1 MTARMGPE
9 SGRTIRKKMTRS
21 LQPSSEADS
30 TSSKGMVDSKNVR
43 MMMRL
48 YVLTAVGRIS
58 AHIVLSRCSRCTM
71 RNVGIMP
78 PVKNIVNTNTPMN
91 RLRP

>member
-1 MTARMGPE
+1 
-9 SGRTIRKKMTRS
+9 
-21 LQPSSEADS
+21 
-30 TSSKGMVDSKNVR
+30 